1 MRPVIKREEFKRRQK
16 KVQEWMEDKGID
28 LLIAYA
34 DDRFVYGQAYAR
46 WLLDY
51 QPEFEPAFVLVS
63 STGAATIVTGAE
75 SVEFVSN
82 SSYCEKIYAVWEF
95 LHPDEEYPYC
105 EVISFRQVREDLEK
119 EMGKR
124 VIKVG
129 LAGTSAI
136 PYDLMTILQ
145 EMFGAE
151 NLFDVDGELS
161 MLRAV
166 KTENE
171 LEVIRYAYKIAEA
184 GMRRAVEVLRPG
196 VTEREVAAEAEYT
209 MRRMGSEGMGI
220 ETMVASGPENT
231 SPILART
238 THRVIREGDL
248 VVITLAPRYEGYHG
262 AVARPFYMGK
272 APDQMLERFELLSRS
287 QESTE
292 RQLREGESAGKID
305 LVSRR
310 IINDAGLGNH
320 FTYTGVH
327 STGVIEFEA
336 PILTSKSNVTIKEN
350 MVFSIDI
357 PMFLNDWGGMRL
369 ENGYI
374 IKKDKVEPLVHLEV
388 PFEIL

>member
-1 MRPVIKREEFKRRQK
+1 MRPVIRKEEFEKRQK
-16 KVQEWMEDKGID
+16 KVQKWMGEKGLD
-28 LLIAYA
+28 LVILYA

-51 QPEFEPAFVLVS
+51 QPEFEPAFVLIP
-63 STGAATIVTGAE
+63 AAGTAAVVTGAE
-75 SVEFVSN
+75 SVEFVYQ
-82 SSYCEKIYAVWEF
+82 SSCCEKAYAVWEF

-105 EVISFRQVREDLEK
+105 EVVTFRQVREELEK
-119 EMGKR
+119 KMGKP
-124 VIKVG
+124 VTKAG

-136 PYDLMTILQ
+136 PYHLMKALQ
-145 EMFGAE
+145 EIFGAE
-151 NLFDVDGELS
+151 NLLDADSELS

-171 LEVIRYAYKIAEA
+171 LEVIRYAYEIAQA
-184 GMRRAVEVLRPG
+184 GMKRAAEVLRPG
-196 VTEREVAAEAEYT
+196 VTEREVAAEAEYI
-209 MRRMGSEGMGI
+209 MRKMGSEGMGI

-231 SPILART
+231 APILSRT
-238 THRVIREGDL
+238 TCREIQEGDL

-272 APDQMLERFELLSRS
+272 APEEMLDRFALLKQS
-287 QESTE
+287 QEHTE
-292 RQLREGESAGKID
+292 RLLREGEEAKKVD
-305 LVSRR
+305 EASRKL
-310 IINDAGLGNH
+310 INDAGMGVH

-336 PILTSKSNVTIKEN
+336 PILASKSDVKIEEN

-374 IKKDKVEPLVHLEV
+374 IKKDKAEPLVHLDV